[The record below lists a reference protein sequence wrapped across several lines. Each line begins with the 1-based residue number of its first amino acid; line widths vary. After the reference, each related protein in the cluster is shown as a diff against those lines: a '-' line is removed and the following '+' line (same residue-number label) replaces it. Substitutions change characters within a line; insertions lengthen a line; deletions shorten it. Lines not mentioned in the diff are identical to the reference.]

1 MNQGNRRHGGR
12 GYTLLYYIGL
22 EGKEGGR
29 RRDRT
34 AQVARC
40 TGQGKGG
47 RRTEEQKK
55 DKRNGKQK
63 DRRTEKKEDRRTEKR
78 KGNGKQKDKGT
89 EKRAGNLQLPSLFD
103 ATNFVT
109 VLYGDF
115 SLLY

>member
-1 MNQGNRRHGGR
+1 MHFSPFLTQVKRREDAEER
-12 GYTLLYYIGL
+12 SYTLLYYIGL

-29 RRDRT
+29 RQDRT

-40 TGQGKGG
+40 TGQGTED

-55 DKRNGKQK
+55 
-63 DRRTEKKEDRRTEKR
+63 KR
-78 KGNGKQKDKGT
+78 KGTEEQKTERQKDKGT

-103 ATNFVT
+103 ATYFVT

-115 SLLY
+115 SPLY

>member
-1 MNQGNRRHGGR
+1 MNQGQRRHGG
-12 GYTLLYYIGL
+12 GGSTLLYYMGL

-34 AQVARC
+34 AQAARC
-40 TGQGKGG
+40 TGQWKGDG
-47 RRTEEQKK
+47 RTEGQGQGG
-55 DKRNGKQK
+55 KRNGRQK
-63 DRRTEKKEDRRTEKR
+63 DRRTEKKEDGRTKE
-78 KGNGKQKDKGT
+78 Q

-115 SLLY
+115 CLLY